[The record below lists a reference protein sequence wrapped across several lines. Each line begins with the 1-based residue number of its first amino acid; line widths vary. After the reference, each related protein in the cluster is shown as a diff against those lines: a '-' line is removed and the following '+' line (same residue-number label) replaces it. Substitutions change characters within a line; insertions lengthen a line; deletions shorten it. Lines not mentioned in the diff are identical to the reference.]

1 MNLYRTFWAYLKPY
15 RFYALLNMLS
25 NLFTVVFSLFSVLMV
40 WPFLNL
46 LFGTQ
51 DLVKNAPPLAF
62 NKESISQNF
71 NFFLSNIIATRGTEQ
86 ALLFICALI
95 IGMFFLKNL
104 GRYMALFW
112 LAPLRN
118 GIVRDIRNKIYDKL
132 LSLPIGYFTEQRK
145 GDLLTRIT
153 ADAQEV
159 EWSML
164 SMIEIIFREPLM
176 IILSLILMWII
187 SPSLTLMVLLVLPIS
202 GWIIG
207 SLGKVLKQASL
218 QAQAQ
223 LSALLSIV
231 EESIGGLRIIKAQ
244 HAETWMK
251 AKMQTEN
258 DQHFAYQTNLFR
270 RRDLSAPLSEFLGVC
285 VFVAILYFGGLGVL
299 NKSSSLDAAMFI
311 TFLGIF
317 FQMITPAKSFATAW
331 YNIQKGMAS
340 LNRINEILETPI
352 RIKEND
358 NAVAK
363 THLSDKVEFK
373 NVNFTYNNE
382 RAVLQNI
389 NFTLPKGKT
398 IALVGQSGSGK
409 TTIAD
414 LLSRFYD
421 IAEGEI
427 LIDDINLKNIRTA
440 DLRQLLGIV
449 NQEAVLFNDT
459 VFNNIAFG
467 MDNASTEAVEKAA
480 RIANAH
486 EFIEKLAQGY
496 QTSVG
501 ERGSKLSGGQ
511 RQRITIARAILR
523 NPQLLILDEATSALD
538 SESEKLVQQSLTELM
553 KNRTSLVIAH
563 RLSTIQAADEILV
576 MNNGKIVERGTHQE
590 LIDLQGEYSNLVKLQ
605 AF

>member
-1 MNLYRTFWAYLKPY
+1 MVLCAIFAT
-15 RFYALLNMLS
+15 RFTTNC
-25 NLFTVVFSLFSVLMV
+25 FR
-40 WPFLNL
+40 
-46 LFGTQ
+46 
-51 DLVKNAPPLAF
+51 
-62 NKESISQNF
+62 
-71 NFFLSNIIATRGTEQ
+71 FLSAILPNSAKAI
-86 ALLFICALI
+86 
-95 IGMFFLKNL
+95 
-104 GRYMALFW
+104 Y
-112 LAPLRN
+112 